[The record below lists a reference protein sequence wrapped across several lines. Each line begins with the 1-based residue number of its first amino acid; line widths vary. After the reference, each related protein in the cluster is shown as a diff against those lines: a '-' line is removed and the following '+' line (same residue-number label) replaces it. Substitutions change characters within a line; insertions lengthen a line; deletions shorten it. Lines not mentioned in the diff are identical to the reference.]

1 MSRELRSLLYDGRP
15 AILPVSIHMPDLVVD
30 NVVSSGGLP
39 SVIAPPGVTASS
51 SGKVWSGD
59 GMLRASPVSMG
70 NSEPAIMSE
79 FSSDTNPDME
89 DELCQFQPL
98 QVAVLPLSTTTEM
111 EVIASPSHY
120 PAPAVPVVPS
130 AVSSAQVSPE
140 PVREVYSHGTPDI
153 FLTYEP
159 SPDTSLYVPATS
171 PVTPALSEGH
181 VQFLG
186 TESLSPGGGGGGSGV
201 YE

>member
-1 MSRELRSLLYDGRP
+1 MSRELRSLLYDGQP

-39 SVIAPPGVTASS
+39 SVIAPPGR

-70 NSEPAIMSE
+70 DSEPAIMSE
-79 FSSDTNPDME
+79 FSSNTNPDME

-120 PAPAVPVVPS
+120 PAPAVLVVPS
-130 AVSSAQVSPE
+130 AVSSA
-140 PVREVYSHGTPDI
+140 
-153 FLTYEP
+153 
-159 SPDTSLYVPATS
+159 
-171 PVTPALSEGH
+171 
-181 VQFLG
+181 
-186 TESLSPGGGGGGSGV
+186 
-201 YE
+201 